1 MKLVLK
7 IASIV
12 FGIVIPIAIFIHYF
26 SGEPQTV
33 VKSTFGFVP
42 TIMVGIVGF
51 VSIKLIFTMVK
62 IKIEQDRTGTTA
74 ITFYLS
80 VLFVLFLAS
89 WSLLSHILI
98 TATNNY
104 DTFVSTYTL
113 YINVVKAS
121 SASIAIGLIL
131 NGFEHWLRF
140 RT

>member
-1 MKLVLK
+1 MKLILK
-7 IASIV
+7 IASLV
-12 FGIVIPIAIFIHYF
+12 FVFAIPTAIFIYYF
-26 SGEPQTV
+26 QGEPQTV

-51 VSIKLIFTMVK
+51 ISIRLVFTIVK
-62 IKIEQDRTGTTA
+62 TKIEQDRTGTTA
-74 ITFYLS
+74 ITFYS
-80 VLFVLFLAS
+80 VVLLVLFLAS
-89 WSLLSHILI
+89 WSLLSQILT